1 MKCDLSIPPLRDLP
15 PGRLAQRREHLLLEI
30 TPERGSPRSAR
41 PPVALASRMPGRRRL
56 VVVAVVVMVGGLLVA
71 PALGIGS
78 RLLDLIQGFSP
89 PRETREAAWS
99 PDGRKVL
106 YVSRGDRNTWDL
118 YVINVDGSGR
128 RRLTS
133 VSSASAAWSPH
144 GRKIAFAGPRRA
156 PDALH
161 PRPASGGLWVINADG
176 SGKRRLAPKG
186 EDPAWSPDGRTIAF
200 AASSR
205 IYVVNADGT
214 GQRALAGTTVGGS
227 RTGGR
232 MSSPAWSPD
241 GRKVLFLSDAGTL
254 CDFCFHLYVVNADGS
269 GERRL
274 GHKHET
280 GPRRMVGDF
289 SPAWSPDGQ
298 RIAFVRR
305 RFHPTG
311 LDVGVVRVMRAGGRE
326 QRKLTRER
334 LTEGHSLHASVAW
347 SPDGQKLAFTS
358 DRDGNAEVYTI
369 NSGGSELRRLTNNP
383 EYDGDAAWAPDGR
396 QLVFVSNRDGGY
408 GVYLM
413 NADGSGQRRLATR

>member
-1 MKCDLSIPPLRDLP
+1 MIEIPDRFPLPQDAFERQRSLLGTYVV
-15 PGRLAQRREHLLLEI
+15 GRQHPSPSRV
-30 TPERGSPRSAR
+30 RG
-41 PPVALASRMPGRRRL
+41 
-56 VVVAVVVMVGGLLVA
+56 VVAVAAVIVAGGLLVT

-89 PRETREAAWS
+89 PRPTREAGWS
-99 PDGRKVL
+99 PDGRKIL
-106 YVSRGDRNTWDL
+106 YVSRSERNTWDL
-118 YVINVDGSGR
+118 YVINVDGSGQ

-133 VSSASAAWSPH
+133 VSSASAAWSPD
-144 GRKIAFAGPRRA
+144 GRKIAFQGPLRA
-156 PDALH
+156 PDASH
-161 PRPASGGLWVINADG
+161 PRRVRGALWVINADG

-200 AASSR
+200 ATFSG

-214 GQRALAGTTVGGS
+214 GQRGLAGTSVAGS
-227 RTGGR
+227 RTGGH

-274 GHKHET
+274 EHKDKT

-305 RFHPTG
+305 SFLPTG
-311 LDVGVVRVMRAGGRE
+311 LDVGVVWVMRADGRE

-334 LTEGHSLHASVAW
+334 RAEGRSLHARVAW
-347 SPDGQKLAFTS
+347 SPDGRKLAFAS
-358 DRDGNAEVYTI
+358 GRDGNAEVYTI
-369 NSGGSELRRLTNNP
+369 NTDGSGLRRLTDSP
-383 EYDGDAAWAPDGR
+383 EYDGDAVWSPDGR

-408 GVYLM
+408 AVYLM
-413 NADGSGQRRLATR
+413 NADGSEQRRLTTR